1 MKTTTKK
8 STVRNSK
15 VPTIADINRTL
26 DSIAVEQK
34 KFAAEQRKYEQKYAR
49 EAKKRA
55 AETERLEQESKRM
68 KQETERLEQETK
80 RMKQETERI
89 RQETERTFKKMF
101 KEVGG
106 ISNNNGSFAEEYF
119 TDAFEQDKTLGK
131 IHFDDIQTNI
141 SVKNRDRGD
150 EYDIVLY
157 NDESVAII
165 EIKYKAKTRDIDD
178 VVQKADSFRQWFPE
192 YQDYNVYL
200 GLAGLSFQK
209 NVLLKAK
216 DKGVAIIR
224 QKGDK
229 LVVND
234 KYLKAY

>member
-1 MKTTTKK
+1 MKTTTR
-8 STVRNSK
+8 TSK
-15 VPTIADINRTL
+15 VPTIAGINRTL
-26 DSIAVEQK
+26 GRIASTHTGKLTAMQE
-34 KFAAEQRKYEQKYAR
+34 
-49 EAKKRA
+49 
-55 AETERLEQESKRM
+55 ETESI
-68 KQETERLEQETK
+68 
-80 RMKQETERI
+80 KQETERI
-89 RQETERTFKKMF
+89 KRETEDMKRETERIEQETKRLKQEYARELKELAAETERIRQDTERTFKKMF

-119 TDAFEQDKTLGK
+119 IAAFEQDKNLGK

-141 SVKNRDRGD
+141 SVKDRNKED

-157 NDESVAII
+157 NDESIAII
-165 EIKYKAKTRDIDD
+165 EIKYKAKDLDIDN
-178 VVQKADSFRQWFPE
+178 VVQKAESFRYWFPK
-192 YQDYNVYL
+192 YQKHTIYL

-209 NVLLKAK
+209 EVALKAK
-216 DKGVAIIR
+216 DKGIAVIR